1 MIIDCNDCLMQ
12 NTSACDDCI
21 VTVLLQLDRRE
32 DSPLELDRSEAD
44 ALDHLADAGLVPRLR
59 LIPKPRSQPVA
70 PGAAPENPVSEGA
83 GSGNP
88 QSPVSE
94 KPLSESPGS
103 QSPLSKNTVSES
115 LKPDGAGFGID
126 EQHRGGSPTDG
137 AEADTAS
144 GGHRRI
150 AGSG

>member
-94 KPLSESPGS
+94 KPLSES
-103 QSPLSKNTVSES
+103 